1 MSEPP
6 GGAPPSRGPATPG
19 RTAAR
24 WPRAGR
30 APLDLL
36 PALLLLALLL
46 FVGAQAWASRG
57 TAIAHGVKSAVTP
70 VAAAAAAAAQARSA
84 ESPAARAERAR
95 ALLRANAGGTYIH
108 AILGVDSVLRRW
120 PNAASAP
127 LRVWVQPSSPL
138 AGWRPAYGD
147 AARAGF
153 RAWSAAAPL
162 SFAFTADSAT
172 ADIRVRWADRLAA
185 ETQVGNNRLV
195 YDQFGVVVAAEVTL
209 AVHDTRGQPLPTEV
223 LRVVALHEAGH
234 AIGLGHSPD
243 PRDVMAA
250 RYDRGTTRI
259 SAADART
266 ARLLYLLPPG
276 DVRAR

>member
-1 MSEPP
+1 MSAPP
-6 GGAPPSRGPATPG
+6 GGARLSRGARTPARPAG
-19 RTAAR
+19 RT
-24 WPRAGR
+24 PRAGR

-57 TAIAHGVKSAVTP
+57 TALAEGVKSAVTP
-70 VAAAAAAAAQARSA
+70 VAAAAAAAAKARSA
-84 ESPAARAERAR
+84 ETPTARADRAR
-95 ALLRANAGGTYIH
+95 ALLVANADGTYIH
-108 AILGVDSVLRRW
+108 ALLGADSVLRRW

-138 AGWRPAYGD
+138 AGWRPSHGD
-147 AARAGF
+147 AAREAF

-162 SFAFTADSAT
+162 TFVFTADSAA

-209 AVHDTRGQPLPTEV
+209 AVHDTRGQPLPTDV

-243 PRDVMAA
+243 ARDVMAA

-276 DVRAR
+276 GLGGR